1 MTNIIKI
8 RTSLSSSCHRTNADP
23 EIVLALAKIEGR
35 DWNCK
40 LYEHQ
45 GDNRV
50 IAMAKVIGRKRQD
63 INAMDSWSRWYLP
76 SERRI
81 SFVLQDVWKCYKA
94 KKVLKAIK
102 KKQASLVNYVINKKD
117 ITNDIHYV
125 ILQFL

>member
-8 RTSLSSSCHRTNADP
+8 RTSSSCHRTNADP

-45 GDNRV
+45 GSNRALV
-50 IAMAKVIGRKRQD
+50 MAKVIGRKRQD
-63 INAMDSWSRWYLP
+63 INALDAWSRWYLS

-81 SFVLQDVWKCYKA
+81 SFVLQDLWKCYKA
-94 KKVLKAIK
+94 KKVLNKNKKYSTLVKYVIK
-102 KKQASLVNYVINKKD
+102 KKEISED
-117 ITNDIHYV
+117 IQYS